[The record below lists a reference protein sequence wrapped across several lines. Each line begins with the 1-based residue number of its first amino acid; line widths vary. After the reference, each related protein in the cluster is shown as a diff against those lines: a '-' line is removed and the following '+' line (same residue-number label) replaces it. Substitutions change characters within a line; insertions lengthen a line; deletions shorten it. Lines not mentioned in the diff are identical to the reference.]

1 MIFQWDEEWTNYIY
15 EDSDDDPV
23 DSARSNSMV
32 FLPYN
37 IDIDE
42 SSSPDVALV
51 EYIGREHPVS
61 YYGTQ
66 VGETATWKTVVPSTD
81 SETMYQLRRLSVYMG
96 DVYVRAP
103 SGIGYGQMLL

>member
-1 MIFQWDEEWTNYIY
+1 M
-15 EDSDDDPV
+15 
-23 DSARSNSMV
+23 
-32 FLPYN
+32 
-37 IDIDE
+37 
-42 SSSPDVALV
+42 V

-103 SGIGYGQMLL
+103 SGAGYWANVVVKITDNHNELYNSISFTIKRVEGGM